1 MPETIGSRSAQETQL
16 LDRAKQRLPGGV
28 LGTSRYADDVGFVVK
43 HGKGSKIYD
52 VSGREYIDYVMAS
65 GPMVLGHA
73 HPAVVA
79 AVRQQLEAGT
89 TYFMVTEPII
99 ELAEEICRAVPCA
112 EQVRFTSTGSE
123 ATFFALR
130 VARTARG
137 RDKILKFEGGYHGA
151 NDYAMMS
158 SSPRSPKAFPAP
170 VPDSSGIPH
179 AIEAEVLI
187 APYNDLATV
196 EGIVATHADELA
208 AVIIE
213 PFQRLIPPQPGFL
226 QGLREITRRHGILL
240 VFDEVVTGFRLAYG
254 GAQEYYGVVPD
265 IACVGKIVGGGFPLA
280 AVCASADLMRPF
292 DPGQDGKGDFISQS
306 GTLNGNPIA
315 AVAGLATLAELRK
328 PGAYDRLLGTGRP
341 LMKCLSELLTRRGL
355 PAQVVGEPVVFDVLF
370 TPEPVVDYRSLQKAD
385 GQKARVLT
393 TELIKR
399 GVVKNTQKMYM
410 STAHTDADV
419 AKTLNAFEDVLKR
432 F

>member
-79 AVRQQLEAGT
+79 AVLQQLEAGT

-170 VPDSSGIPH
+170 VPAS
-179 AIEAEVLI
+179 
-187 APYNDLATV
+187 
-196 EGIVATHADELA
+196 
-208 AVIIE
+208 
-213 PFQRLIPPQPGFL
+213 R
-226 QGLREITRRHGILL
+226 TR
-240 VFDEVVTGFRLAYG
+240 
-254 GAQEYYGVVPD
+254 
-265 IACVGKIVGGGFPLA
+265 
-280 AVCASADLMRPF
+280 SRP
-292 DPGQDGKGDFISQS
+292 
-306 GTLNGNPIA
+306 
-315 AVAGLATLAELRK
+315 R
-328 PGAYDRLLGTGRP
+328 
-341 LMKCLSELLTRRGL
+341 C
-355 PAQVVGEPVVFDVLF
+355 
-370 TPEPVVDYRSLQKAD
+370 
-385 GQKARVLT
+385 
-393 TELIKR
+393 
-399 GVVKNTQKMYM
+399 
-410 STAHTDADV
+410 
-419 AKTLNAFEDVLKR
+419 
-432 F
+432 